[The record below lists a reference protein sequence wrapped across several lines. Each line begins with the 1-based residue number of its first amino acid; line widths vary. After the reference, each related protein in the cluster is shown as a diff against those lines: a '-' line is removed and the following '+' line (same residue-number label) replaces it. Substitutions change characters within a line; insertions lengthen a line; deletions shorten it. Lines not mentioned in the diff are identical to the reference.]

1 MSLII
6 PQATFFLFGAGA
18 RRKLLYRAGRLLDA
32 LTGEVLF
39 AQEATQEVVDA
50 PAYTVRF
57 TTSDEKP
64 AVIREDER
72 GVWLDYDGETH
83 CLTAAPVHLPM
94 FEGHPYAQTLRVL
107 HHEILVNVM
116 PHGPVPNFLVYPK
129 PWHRDAAMTA
139 MVFQR
144 TGNLPLIHEWIAE
157 LRTPFDGNNG
167 GQCEPD
173 NLGQALYLIS
183 LVSDRSHPLI
193 ADILAAI
200 PSFVRDDHGR
210 GSYICG
216 ATDFAEHPVYQTQ
229 WLKFGLRA
237 LGLDDPFVTPWLED
251 SYATLCWWA
260 EHADYIGRPK
270 GYHTN
275 AEYYPYLAWAEA
287 HFFKTIPD
295 SLYQA
300 PLHLTGRNY
309 PLTWEAHASQAYYG
323 GMRLVDEAFVAQQL
337 CAPHSWHAAE
347 MFLYLHDLS

>member
-6 PQATFFLFGAGA
+6 PQATFFLFGMGA

-57 TTSDEKP
+57 TTPDEKP
-64 AVIREDER
+64 VVIREDEE
-72 GVWLDYDGETH
+72 GVWLEYDGATH
-83 CLTAAPVHLPM
+83 CLTAAPVHLPT

-129 PWHRDAAMTA
+129 PWYRDAAMVA
-139 MVFQR
+139 MVLQH
-144 TGNLPLIHEWIAE
+144 TGNLALLREWIAG
-157 LRTPFDGNNG
+157 LREPFDRNHA

-183 LVSDRSHPLI
+183 LVSDRSHPLV

-200 PSFVRDDHGR
+200 PSFVREDHGR
-210 GSYICG
+210 GSYLCG
-216 ATDFAEHPVYQTQ
+216 LTDFAEHPVYQTQ
-229 WLKFGLRA
+229 WLKFGLQA
-237 LGLDDPFVTPWLED
+237 LRLDDLFVVPWLED

-260 EHADYIGRPK
+260 ELADYIGRPE
-270 GYHTN
+270 GYHAN
-275 AEYYPYLAWAEA
+275 AEDFPYLAWAEA
-287 HFFKTIPD
+287 HFFSARGEPP
-295 SLYQA
+295 LQ
-300 PLHLTGRNY
+300 PLHHLAGRTY
-309 PLTWEAHASQAYYG
+309 PLTWEAHASQAYYD
-323 GMRLVDEAFVAQQL
+323 GMRLVDEAFVAQKL

-347 MFLYLHDLS
+347 MFLYLWGF